1 MISLEIKGMFIPPDQ
16 QTSSFSNKKMGA
28 CQDAKEGPC
37 ERDFVTPDPRWAIIS
52 MGGTDES
59 GKLLPPERPNWAG
72 AMYKSQNAL
81 EIVLGVWNS
90 GFGIWHSYNI

>member
-1 MISLEIKGMFIPPDQ
+1 
-16 QTSSFSNKKMGA
+16 
-28 CQDAKEGPC
+28 
-37 ERDFVTPDPRWAIIS
+37 

-72 AMYKSQNAL
+72 AMCKSQNAL

-90 GFGIWHSYNI
+90 GFGIWHINKHIKCITGITVGWDVGCGCGISGLAVLAD